1 MCPSAWT
8 RPLVALLTTTTVVL
22 TTAAAQSSGP
32 SASPDAMRP
41 AAAHPDPPTNV
52 RMVTYNIRSKLHDRP
67 VVADLRRLARSGAD
81 VLALQEMGS
90 AKRRQAVRE
99 ALVDCGSCGWGAF
112 MPQEAPRGAT
122 PILYRTDV
130 LRLVDAHSRLAT
142 EAAMVGAAG
151 AGPRRMTAKYVNWVH
166 LRVKGTG
173 RDVYVVNNHTVPTVQ
188 ARDGKP
194 NKKFPRRVALYR
206 EHMQVLGKVVERLS
220 RDGAVFVTGDFN
232 VNYRRDRVVHARIF
246 PYHVLGSRGLRASY
260 ASLGMPRRGT
270 HSRANGGDTRL
281 IDYVYFTPRGWLTPQ
296 RQAVLRGFSSDH
308 RPLSV
313 TFQVRPTR

>member
-1 MCPSAWT
+1 MCPPAWT
-8 RPLVALLTTTTVVL
+8 RPLVALLTTTVVL
-22 TTAAAQSSGP
+22 TAAASETTGP
-32 SASPDAMRP
+32 TPDTLRTVAVHQ
-41 AAAHPDPPTNV
+41 APPVNV

-67 VVADLRRLARSGAD
+67 VVADLRRLARGGAD

-99 ALVDCGSCGWGAF
+99 ALVDCARCSWAAF

-130 LRLVDAHSRLAT
+130 LKLVAAHSKLAT
-142 EAAMVGAAG
+142 EAAMVGQAG

-166 LRVKGTG
+166 LRVRGTD
-173 RDVYVVNNHTVPTVQ
+173 RDVFVVNNHTVPSVQ
-188 ARDGKP
+188 DRHGEP
-194 NKKFPRRVALYR
+194 NRKYPKRVKLYR
-206 EHMQVLGKVVERLS
+206 KHMQVLGKVVERLS
-220 RDGAVFVTGDFN
+220 QDGAVFVTGDFN
-232 VNYRRDRVVHARIF
+232 VNYRRDRVVQARIF

-260 ASLGMPRRGT
+260 APLGMPRRGT
-270 HSRANGGDTRL
+270 HARPHAGDTRL
-281 IDYVYFTPRGWLTPQ
+281 IDYVYFSPRGWLAPR

-313 TFQVRPTR
+313 TFQVRPAR